1 MVNINATLI
10 AQILNFLVL
19 VFVLAKFVYKPVL
32 GIMEERKNKIASD
45 LETAEKAKNDAEA
58 VKAEYAAKLADARQ
72 EAQAIIENARK
83 TAQAAHDKIM
93 ADTKVEQE
101 QYVAAQKEIIA
112 TEKKKAMDE
121 VRAQVIS
128 LSMIAAGK
136 IVRLILRSLLHPL
149 FTIGFCLFRKLIIL
163 FGTILL

>member
-1 MVNINATLI
+1 M
-10 AQILNFLVL
+10 
-19 VFVLAKFVYKPVL
+19 AKK
-32 GIMEERKNKIASD
+32 
-45 LETAEKAKNDAEA
+45 DAEA

-136 IVRLILRSLLHPL
+136 IVEQ
-149 FTIGFCLFRKLIIL
+149 KLNSEEDKKMASKIVDSIMK
-163 FGTILL
+163 

>member
-136 IVRLILRSLLHPL
+136 IVEQ
-149 FTIGFCLFRKLIIL
+149 KLNSKEDKKMASKIVDSIMK
-163 FGTILL
+163 

>member
-58 VKAEYAAKLADARQ
+58 VKAEYAAKLAYARQ

-136 IVRLILRSLLHPL
+136 IVEQ
-149 FTIGFCLFRKLIIL
+149 KLNSEEDKKMASKIVDSIMK
-163 FGTILL
+163 

>member
-1 MVNINATLI
+1 M
-10 AQILNFLVL
+10 
-19 VFVLAKFVYKPVL
+19 
-32 GIMEERKNKIASD
+32 MEERKNKIASD
-45 LETAEKAKNDAEA
+45 LETAEQAKKDAEA

-72 EAQAIIENARK
+72 EAQAIIDNARK

-101 QYVAAQKEIIA
+101 QYVNAQKEIIA

-136 IVRLILRSLLHPL
+136 NVEQKLGSEEDKALADLIS
-149 FTIGFCLFRKLIIL
+149 ISRK
-163 FGTILL
+163 

>member
-10 AQILNFLVL
+10 AQILNFLFL
-19 VFVLAKFVYKPVL
+19 VFILAKFAYKPL
-32 GIMEERKNKIASD
+32 LNIMEERKNKIASD
-45 LETAEKAKNDAEA
+45 LEAADAAKAEAEA

-93 ADTKVEQE
+93 AETKAEQD
-101 QYVAAQKEIIA
+101 QVVAAAKETIALEKQKA
-112 TEKKKAMDE
+112 LAD

-128 LSMIAAGK
+128 LSMVAASK
-136 IVRLILRSLLHPL
+136 IVEQKLGSEEDKKMAGEIVDSLIN
-149 FTIGFCLFRKLIIL
+149 K
-163 FGTILL
+163 

>member
-32 GIMEERKNKIASD
+32 GIMEERKNKNASD

-136 IVRLILRSLLHPL
+136 IVEQ
-149 FTIGFCLFRKLIIL
+149 KLNSEEDKKMASKIVDSIMK
-163 FGTILL
+163 

>member
-93 ADTKVEQE
+93 ADTKAEQE

-136 IVRLILRSLLHPL
+136 IVEQ
-149 FTIGFCLFRKLIIL
+149 KLNSEEDKKMASKIVDSIMKK
-163 FGTILL
+163 

>member
-1 MVNINATLI
+1 MVNVNATLI

-93 ADTKVEQE
+93 ADTKAEQE
-101 QYVAAQKEIIA
+101 QYVAAQKEVIA

-136 IVRLILRSLLHPL
+136 IVEQ
-149 FTIGFCLFRKLIIL
+149 KLNSEEDKQMASKIVDSIMK
-163 FGTILL
+163 

>member
-1 MVNINATLI
+1 ML
-10 AQILNFLVL
+10 FRS
-19 VFVLAKFVYKPVL
+19 

-93 ADTKVEQE
+93 ADTKAEQE

-136 IVRLILRSLLHPL
+136 IVEQ
-149 FTIGFCLFRKLIIL
+149 KLNSEEDKKMASKIVDSIMK
-163 FGTILL
+163 

>member
-45 LETAEKAKNDAEA
+45 LETAEMAKKDAEA
-58 VKAEYAAKLADARQ
+58 VKAEYDAKLADARQ

-136 IVRLILRSLLHPL
+136 IVEQ
-149 FTIGFCLFRKLIIL
+149 KLNSEEDKKMASKIVDSIMK
-163 FGTILL
+163 

>member
-45 LETAEKAKNDAEA
+45 LETAEKTKNDAEA

-136 IVRLILRSLLHPL
+136 IVEQ
-149 FTIGFCLFRKLIIL
+149 KLNSEEDKKMASKIVDSIMK
-163 FGTILL
+163 

>member
-19 VFVLAKFVYKPVL
+19 VFVLAKFAYKPLL
-32 GIMEERKNKIASD
+32 GMMEERKNKIASD
-45 LETAEKAKNDAEA
+45 LETAEQAKKDAEA

-72 EAQAIIENARK
+72 EAQAIIDNARK

-101 QYVAAQKEIIA
+101 QYVNAQKEIIA

-136 IVRLILRSLLHPL
+136 IVEQ
-149 FTIGFCLFRKLIIL
+149 KLGSEEDKALAVKIVDSIMK
-163 FGTILL
+163 

>member
-136 IVRLILRSLLHPL
+136 IVEQ
-149 FTIGFCLFRKLIIL
+149 KLNSEEDKKMASKIVDSIMK
-163 FGTILL
+163 

>member
-93 ADTKVEQE
+93 ADTKAEQE

-136 IVRLILRSLLHPL
+136 IV
-149 FTIGFCLFRKLIIL
+149 
-163 FGTILL
+163 